1 MSRVA
6 LIGENSIE
14 YISLLLDIWNSG
26 DCAALLDWKIPID
39 TAVEMMS
46 EANIQVCY
54 IERKFFDK
62 ISSNYSDIK
71 FIVYDKQKNQTECLT
86 KEIANK
92 YFVRDDSSEAVIIYS
107 SGTTGKSKG
116 IILSHH
122 AINSNADA
130 IIDYMDITKDD
141 CMYIAKPFSH
151 SSTLTG
157 ELLVALKCG
166 IKLVVAPTIV
176 PPRYILNK
184 IHEYNVTII
193 CLNPMLLSMCAK
205 EYGKGKYSL
214 SSLKTIYVSGSILN
228 DKEYN
233 LAHKAFEKIN
243 IYNVYGLSEAGPRVS
258 AQCAGYNKTNS
269 VGKPIKGVQII
280 LLDDNGNRVGINEYG
295 IIHIKTPSLFNGY
308 VTGKE
313 KNRSLLDGWFNT
325 GDIGFFD
332 DNNEL
337 HILGR
342 TDDVVIINSHKIY
355 PTDVEKL
362 ILKCVDVNECI
373 VCKSSDEQLVCLYV
387 SQNELKTA
395 DVKSLYS
402 VLMAYEI
409 PNKYIKV
416 DSLPRTFNG
425 KIIRKY

>member
-62 ISSNYSDIK
+62 ISSNYPDIK
-71 FIVYDKQKNQTECLT
+71 FIVYDKQKNQTECLP

-116 IILSHH
+116 IVLSHH

-214 SSLKTIYVSGSILN
+214 SSLKTIYVSVSILN

-280 LLDDNGNRVGINEYG
+280 VLDDNGNRVGINEYG

-308 VTGKE
+308 VVGKE

-355 PTDVEKL
+355 PTDVENL

-387 SQNELKTA
+387 SPNELKTA

>member
-214 SSLKTIYVSGSILN
+214 SSLKTSS
-228 DKEYN
+228 
-233 LAHKAFEKIN
+233 
-243 IYNVYGLSEAGPRVS
+243 
-258 AQCAGYNKTNS
+258 KTSNS
-269 VGKPIKGVQII
+269 RPIIFPFRI
-280 LLDDNGNRVGINEYG
+280 
-295 IIHIKTPSLFNGY
+295 
-308 VTGKE
+308 
-313 KNRSLLDGWFNT
+313 
-325 GDIGFFD
+325 
-332 DNNEL
+332 
-337 HILGR
+337 
-342 TDDVVIINSHKIY
+342 
-355 PTDVEKL
+355 
-362 ILKCVDVNECI
+362 
-373 VCKSSDEQLVCLYV
+373 
-387 SQNELKTA
+387 
-395 DVKSLYS
+395 
-402 VLMAYEI
+402 
-409 PNKYIKV
+409 
-416 DSLPRTFNG
+416 
-425 KIIRKY
+425 